1 MMNTLIAELIELF
14 FHFSVHFKAHACSS
28 ADDKKTMTPFVLEP
42 GTDEITVLPP
52 EDDSDADESEAK
64 KQCISRF
71 KPIYE
76 GDILVCRSAPFA
88 GALGKLLWTRVF
100 KRWESCRLK
109 FFADRFT
116 CQSNATAK
124 PTELS
129 TFYSDIRHIQI
140 FPRKQKIN
148 ENMEPGRITRPCI
161 RIALADHQILLQAK
175 NSHICCQWFYTLHWR
190 NRLAHGRLL
199 LLQAESF
206 DRVRAELLSLVE
218 YVLLCRISHEEVKV
232 SVLEVLSEFL
242 CSDNKNVVQS
252 VPIIEVV
259 NIIQPLLLCVE
270 NYILSDEMCKYLSR
284 FFVQCP
290 KTSHLLDVF
299 VPLIQ
304 QLLKHNS
311 DFGKRP
317 QVRDFIADFF
327 LALMNLPEFEEQ
339 VDSFVET
346 AHGPNATCPHIRV
359 LSNLVAVCLAS
370 LQLCRNRSDFV
381 YDGIRISKPIEKS
394 ANNFEDRYSE
404 EQNEYADVI
413 KMGICASESNLDSDN
428 DLSNSNGNLN
438 DEEVVASE
446 SEQRTIKCF
455 LAILKSICFY
465 EDWRYSLA
473 PLLQPIPFAKAAL
486 VCDSFVNGV
495 APIIASFAGDSRCEV
510 HTCVL
515 GVRDGKLGWFHLF
528 APGGLLADDAND
540 GSLFC
545 SMLSALINCCYKR
558 KKFILY
564 LATYFLSPI
573 LLMASK
579 GNTDM
584 MDLLCLMLQLE
595 ILDSADVRVEVIS
608 TLESSKAGTFQ
619 LSIAFSA
626 VPLKFLSLFCPL
638 IYLMWLSLTAKKLI
652 NSHRVLIIIF
662 SVQHIKKNLK
672 AF

>member
-1 MMNTLIAELIELF
+1 MF
-14 FHFSVHFKAHACSS
+14 CFSVHYKAHACTS
-28 ADDKKTMTPFVLEP
+28 DPEKKVKTFLLEPP
-42 GTDEITVLPP
+42 GTDEITVIPP
-52 EDDSDADESEAK
+52 EDDCSDNDDDPSAK

-109 FFADRFT
+109 FFSDRFT

-140 FPRKQKIN
+140 FPTKEKVG
-148 ENMEPGRITRPCI
+148 ESVEPGRISRPCI

-199 LLQAESF
+199 LLQAETF
-206 DRVRAELLSLVE
+206 DQFKVELISLVE
-218 YVLLCRISHEEVKV
+218 YVILCRISHEEVKV
-232 SVLEVLSEFL
+232 SVLEVLNEFL
-242 CSDNKNVVQS
+242 RSDNKGIIQT
-252 VPIIEVV
+252 VPITEVV
-259 NIIQPLLLCVE
+259 NIVQPLLLCVE
-270 NYILSDEMCKYLSR
+270 NYILPNEMCKFLSR
-284 FFVQCP
+284 FFIHCP
-290 KTSHLLDVF
+290 SSNQLLGVF

-317 QVRDFIADFF
+317 EVRDFIADFF
-327 LALMNLPEFEEQ
+327 LALMSFPNFEEQ
-339 VDSFVET
+339 VDIFVAA
-346 AHGPNATCPHIRV
+346 AHGPTRTCPHIRV

-370 LQLCRNRSDFV
+370 LQLSRKRTEFV
-381 YDGIRISKPIEKS
+381 YEGIRISKPIMEKS
-394 ANNFEDRYSE
+394 SSNFEDRYSE
-404 EQNEYADVI
+404 GPSDIGDVI
-413 KMGICASESNLDSDN
+413 SMGLCNGSEN
-428 DLSNSNGNLN
+428 DLNDSTGNLN
-438 DEEVVASE
+438 DVGVASE
-446 SEQRTIKCF
+446 AEQKTIKCF
-455 LAILKSICFY
+455 LTILKSICRY

-473 PLLQPIPFAKAAL
+473 PLLQPIPFGKSAL
-486 VCDSFVNGV
+486 ICDTFVNGIE
-495 APIIASFAGDSRCEV
+495 PIIASFAQDRRCEV

-540 GSLFC
+540 GNLFC
-545 SMLSALINCCYKR
+545 TMLSALINCCYKR

-564 LATYFLSPI
+564 LSSYFLSPI
-573 LLMASK
+573 LLLASK

-595 ILDSADVRVEVIS
+595 ILDTADVRVEVIS
-608 TLESSKAGTFQ
+608 TLESSKAGE
-619 LSIAFSA
+619 A
-626 VPLKFLSLFCPL
+626 VLPLKIIPHEMPTRNLTFTFCSQKP
-638 IYLMWLSLTAKKLI
+638 IG
-652 NSHRVLIIIF
+652 
-662 SVQHIKKNLK
+662 QH
-672 AF
+672 F